1 MPNIDLEKASREDAR
16 WRILYT
22 LDRGRPEPVAEH
34 LILRCLSDIKLDFT
48 PSGLRRELGYLE
60 SRELITITGREEVG
74 DYWLASLTRVG
85 VDMVEYTVSCEPGI
99 ARPVR
104 R

>member
-1 MPNIDLEKASREDAR
+1 MHDIDLEKACREEAR

-22 LDRGRPEPVAEH
+22 LDRGRPEPVAEN
-34 LILRCLSDIKLDFT
+34 LILRCLSDIKLAFT
-48 PSGLRRELGYLE
+48 PSGLRRELAYLE
-60 SRELITITGREEVG
+60 VRELIHIIGRGE
-74 DYWLASLTRVG
+74 DDDIWLAELTRVG
-85 VDMVEYTVSCEPGI
+85 IDMVEYTVPCDPGI